1 MASTQ
6 LSPGVAVLER
16 DLTNVVNAT
25 VDNVGA
31 IVGAFEKGPV
41 EDITTITSEKE
52 LLATFGK
59 PNDLNFEYWFT
70 AAQFLLY
77 GGTLKVVRADNSAL
91 KNAIDTA
98 QFTITSFS
106 ATDTTLTVESAT
118 DFDVSDVLFIDAEL
132 MIVQSV
138 SGLDIVVSRGQLQTS
153 AASHA
158 AKSQITL
165 IEAAGTSSTINEG
178 STFTDSDTTL
188 TVTSATALAGS
199 TNSYIRICLLYTSP
213 SPRD

>member
-1 MASTQ
+1 MPFQ
-6 LSPGVAVLER
+6 VSPGVLVREV
-16 DLTNVVNAT
+16 DLTNVVPAVAT
-25 VDNVGA
+25 SIGA
-31 IVGAFEKGPV
+31 IAGAFEKGPV

-132 MIVQSV
+132 MLS
-138 SGLDIVVSRGQLQTS
+138 
-153 AASHA
+153 
-158 AKSQITL
+158 L
-165 IEAAGTSSTINEG
+165 IHI
-178 STFTDSDTTL
+178 
-188 TVTSATALAGS
+188 
-199 TNSYIRICLLYTSP
+199 
-213 SPRD
+213 

>member
-52 LLATFGK
+52 LLSIFGK
-59 PNDLNFEYWFT
+59 PNDLNYEYWFT

-77 GGTLKVVRADNSAL
+77 GGTLKVVGADNSA
-91 KNAIDTA
+91 
-98 QFTITSFS
+98 
-106 ATDTTLTVESAT
+106 
-118 DFDVSDVLFIDAEL
+118 
-132 MIVQSV
+132 
-138 SGLDIVVSRGQLQTS
+138 
-153 AASHA
+153 
-158 AKSQITL
+158 
-165 IEAAGTSSTINEG
+165 
-178 STFTDSDTTL
+178 
-188 TVTSATALAGS
+188 
-199 TNSYIRICLLYTSP
+199 CLLYTS
-213 SPRD
+213 DAADE

>member
-132 MIVQSV
+132 MVVQSV
-138 SGLDIVVSRGQLQTS
+138 SGLDLS
-153 AASHA
+153 
-158 AKSQITL
+158 L
-165 IEAAGTSSTINEG
+165 IHI
-178 STFTDSDTTL
+178 
-188 TVTSATALAGS
+188 
-199 TNSYIRICLLYTSP
+199 
-213 SPRD
+213 